1 MSADHHPAPGLDPAL
16 ASALTQELSR
26 HARLLHAMKATM
38 ASLVPE
44 GLDPAAFQLLLT
56 LVRCGP
62 RRQGELAEM
71 SMLDPSTVS
80 RYVGQLARAGY
91 VERRPDPKDGRA
103 VQLAASDAG
112 ASVAREIG
120 NRRQETIVSAL
131 ASWDPADIATLVTLL
146 ARLNDDLDAH
156 RPHLVRTVADP
167 PPRGTTPTGTTPL
180 PDPRSPDQENA

>member
-1 MSADHHPAPGLDPAL
+1 VSADNDAAPGLDPAL
-16 ASALTQELSR
+16 ATALTQELTR
-26 HARLLHAMKATM
+26 HARLLHAMKASM

-44 GLDPAAFQLLLT
+44 GLDPAAFPLLLT
-56 LVRCGP
+56 LTRCGP

-91 VERRPDPKDGRA
+91 VERRPDPQDGRA
-103 VQLAASDAG
+103 VQIAASDAG
-112 ASVAREIG
+112 TRVARELG
-120 NRRQETIVSAL
+120 TRRQETIVSAL

-146 ARLNDDLDAH
+146 ARLNDDLDAF
-156 RPHLVRTVADP
+156 RPHLGRSSLDP
-167 PPRGTTPTGTTPL
+167 SPRGAAPPRTTPL